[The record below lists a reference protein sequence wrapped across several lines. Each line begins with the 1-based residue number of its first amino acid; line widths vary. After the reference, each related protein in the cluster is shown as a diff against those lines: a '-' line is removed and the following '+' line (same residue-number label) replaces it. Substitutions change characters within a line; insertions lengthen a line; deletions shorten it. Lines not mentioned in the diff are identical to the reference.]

1 MVPQDSLLVILVGL
15 IDLIPTPPEPTHR
28 TRGRTKTYP
37 NRLFLKALVVMIIQQ
52 VHTPCGLLAIL
63 EQPTAEMQLLRK
75 ELSLPDGRFA
85 CRRTW
90 KRRLDAIP
98 DALPAQIACMGFCLL
113 HLIGLWAKAA
123 CAAAI
128 DSTALRARGG
138 VWHKKD
144 REAGVVP
151 HTSIDTQ
158 AHWTKSGWHGWV
170 YGWKLHVV
178 VTAACEVWLPL
189 AAEVTSANVADNEQ
203 APKLIE
209 ALPTGLHFL
218 LGDQHYHDETLVALC
233 EQRNCRLVTS
243 FTGKNNPYPHHDDG
257 VGVRRV
263 LHKIRSIAIENFNE
277 HFKVIF
283 DVHGTVPTKGLV
295 ATRRFVLSAI
305 FVYQLAILYCCFQ
318 DLDLRVGLKALIKA
332 A

>member
-15 IDLIPTPPEPTHR
+15 IDLIPTPPESTQR
-28 TRGRTKTYP
+28 KRGRSKTYP
-37 NRLFLKALVVMIIQQ
+37 DRLFLKALVIMIVQQ
-52 VHTPCGLLAIL
+52 VHTPGGLLAIL

-90 KRRLDAIP
+90 KRRLDAMP
-98 DALPAQIACMGFCLL
+98 DTLPAQIACLGCFLL
-113 HLIGLWAKAA
+113 QLIGLWAKAA
-123 CAAAI
+123 RAAAI
-128 DSTALRARGG
+128 DSTDLIARGG

-151 HTSIDTQ
+151 HTSIDTE

-170 YGWKLHVV
+170 YGWKLHIV
-178 VTAACEVWLPL
+178 VTAASNVWLPL
-189 AAEVTSANVADNEQ
+189 AADVTPANAADNEQ
-203 APKLIE
+203 APALIE

-218 LGDQHYHDETLVALC
+218 LGDQHYHDEALKRLC
-233 EQRNCRLVTS
+233 EQHNCCLVTS

-257 VGVRRV
+257 VGVRKV

-277 HFKVIF
+277 QFKAIF
-283 DVHGTVPTKGLV
+283 DVHSAVPTKGLT
-295 ATRRFVLSAI
+295 ATRRFVLSAV
-305 FVYQLAILYCCFQ
+305 FLYQLAILYCFLQ
-318 DLDLRVGLKALIKA
+318 NLDLRVGLKALIKA

>member
-1 MVPQDSLLVILVGL
+1 MVPQDSLLIILVGL
-15 IDLIPTPPEPTHR
+15 IDLIPTPPEPAHR
-28 TRGRTKTYP
+28 NRGRTKTYP
-37 NRLFLKALVVMIIQQ
+37 DRLFLKALVIMIIQQ
-52 VHTPCGLLAIL
+52 VHTPCGLLAVL

-90 KRRLDAIP
+90 KRRLDALP
-98 DALPAQIACMGFCLL
+98 DALPAQIACMGCCLL
-113 HLIGLWAKAA
+113 HLIGLWTKAA

-128 DSTALRARGG
+128 DSTDLRARGG
-138 VWHKKD
+138 IWHKKD
-144 REAGVVP
+144 REAGIVP

-218 LGDQHYHDETLVALC
+218 LGDQHYHDETLTALC
-233 EQRNCRLVTS
+233 EQRNCHLVTS

-257 VGVRRV
+257 VGVRKV

-283 DVHGTVPTKGLV
+283 DVHGAVPTKGLI
-295 ATRRFVLSAI
+295 ATQRFVLAAV
-305 FVYQLAILYCCFQ
+305 FVYQLAILYCFLQ
-318 DLDLRVGLKALIKA
+318 NLNLRVGLKALIKA

>member
-1 MVPQDSLLVILVGL
+1 MVSQDSLLVTLVRL
-15 IDLIPTPPEPTHR
+15 VDLIPNPPEPVHHK
-28 TRGRTKTYP
+28 RGRAKTYP
-37 NRLFLKALVVMIIQQ
+37 EQLFLKALVIMIIQQ
-52 VHTPCGLLAIL
+52 VHTACGLLAIL

-98 DALPAQIACMGFCLL
+98 ETLPAQIACLGCFLL
-113 HLIGLWAKAA
+113 QLLGTWAKAA

-128 DSTALRARGG
+128 DSTVLIARGG

-144 REAGVVP
+144 REAGEVP
-151 HTSIDTQ
+151 HTSIDTD

-170 YGWKLHVV
+170 YGYKLHVV
-178 VTAACEVWLPL
+178 VTAASNVWLPL
-189 AAEVTSANVADNEQ
+189 AAEVTAANMADNEQ
-203 APKLIE
+203 APSLIE
-209 ALPTGLHFL
+209 ALPTDLHFL
-218 LGDQHYHDETLVALC
+218 LGDQHYHDEALTLLC
-233 EQRNCRLVTS
+233 EQRNCCLVTS

-257 VGVRRV
+257 VEVRKI
-263 LHKIRSIAIENFNE
+263 LHKTRSIAIENFNE

-283 DVHGTVPTKGLV
+283 DAHGAVPTKGLI

-305 FVYQLAILYCCFQ
+305 FVYQLAILYCF
-318 DLDLRVGLKALIKA
+318 LYNLNFRVGLKALIKA

>member
-1 MVPQDSLLVILVGL
+1 MVPQDSFLGILVGL
-15 IDLIPTPPEPTHR
+15 IDLIPTPPEPTRR
-28 TRGRTKTYP
+28 TRGRMKTYP
-37 NRLFLKALVVMIIQQ
+37 DRLFLKALVIMLVRQ

-63 EQPTAEMQLLRK
+63 EQPSAEMQWLRK
-75 ELSLPDGRFA
+75 ALSLPDGRFA

-98 DALPAQIACMGFCLL
+98 ETLSAQIACLGCFLL
-113 HLIGLWAKAA
+113 QLLGVWVKSA
-123 CAAAI
+123 CAAAM
-128 DSTALRARGG
+128 DRTVLTARGG

-151 HTSIDTQ
+151 HTSIDTE

-178 VTAACEVWLPL
+178 VTAASDVWLPL
-189 AAEVTSANVADNEQ
+189 AADLTAANVADNEH
-203 APKLIE
+203 APVLIE
-209 ALPTGLHFL
+209 TLPPGLHFL
-218 LGDQHYHDETLVALC
+218 LGDQHYHDEALTRLC
-233 EQRNCRLVTS
+233 NLRNCDLVTS

-257 VGVRRV
+257 VEVRKL
-263 LHKIRSIAIENFNE
+263 LHKTRSIAIENFNE

-283 DVHGTVPTKGLV
+283 DAHGAVPTKGLT
-295 ATRRFVLSAI
+295 ATRCFVLSAI
-305 FVYQLAILYCCFQ
+305 FVYQLAILYCF
-318 DLDLRVGLKALIKA
+318 LHKLNPRIGLKALIKA

>member
-1 MVPQDSLLVILVGL
+1 MVSQDSLLVTLVRL
-15 IDLIPTPPEPTHR
+15 VDLIPSPPAPVHHK
-28 TRGRTKTYP
+28 RGRAKTYP
-37 NRLFLKALVVMIIQQ
+37 EQLFLKALVIMIIQQ
-52 VHTPCGLLAIL
+52 VHTVCGLLAIL

-75 ELSLPDGRFA
+75 ELALPDGRFA

-98 DALPAQIACMGFCLL
+98 ETLPAQIACLGCFLL
-113 HLIGLWAKAA
+113 HLLGIWAKAA

-128 DSTALRARGG
+128 DSTVLSARGA

-144 REAGVVP
+144 REAGEVP
-151 HTSIDTQ
+151 HTSIDTD

-170 YGWKLHVV
+170 YGYKLHVV
-178 VTAACEVWLPL
+178 VTAASHVWLPL
-189 AAEVTSANVADNEQ
+189 AAEVTAANMADNEQ
-203 APKLIE
+203 APSLIK
-209 ALPTGLHFL
+209 ALPMGLHFL
-218 LGDQHYHDETLVALC
+218 FGDQHYHDAALLLLC
-233 EQRNCRLVTS
+233 EQRSCCLVTS

-257 VGVRRV
+257 VEVRKL
-263 LHKIRSIAIENFNE
+263 LHKTRSIAIENFNE

-283 DVHGTVPTKGLV
+283 DAHGAVPTKGLV

-305 FVYQLAILYCCFQ
+305 FVYQLAILYCFLQ
-318 DLDLRVGLKALIKA
+318 NLNFRIGFKALIKA

>member
-1 MVPQDSLLVILVGL
+1 MVPQESLLVILVRL
-15 IDLIPTPPEPTHR
+15 IDLIPMPPEPSR
-28 TRGRTKTYP
+28 RARGRAKTYP
-37 NRLFLKALVVMIIQQ
+37 DKLFLKALVIMIIQQ

-98 DALPAQIACMGFCLL
+98 ETLPAQIACLGCFLL
-113 HLIGLWAKAA
+113 ELLGVWAKAA

-128 DSTALRARGG
+128 DSTVLTARGG

-151 HTSIDTQ
+151 HTSIDTE

-170 YGWKLHVV
+170 YGWKLHIV
-178 VTAACEVWLPL
+178 VTAACPVWLPL
-189 AAEVTSANVADNEQ
+189 AAEVTSANIADNEQ
-203 APKLIE
+203 APSLIE
-209 ALPTGLHFL
+209 VLPAGLHFL
-218 LGDQHYHDETLVALC
+218 LGDQHYHDEALSHQC
-233 EQRNCRLVTS
+233 DLRGCSLVTS

-257 VGVRRV
+257 VDVRRV
-263 LHKIRSIAIENFNE
+263 LHKTRSIAIENFNE
-277 HFKVIF
+277 HFKAIF
-283 DVHGTVPTKGLV
+283 DVHGSVPTKGLV
-295 ATRRFVLSAI
+295 ATQRFALSAV
-305 FVYQLAILYCCFQ
+305 FVYQLAILYCFLN
-318 DLDLRVGLKALIKA
+318 DIDLRIGLKALLKA

>member
-1 MVPQDSLLVILVGL
+1 MVPQDSILVLLVGL
-15 IDLIPTPPEPTHR
+15 IDLIPTPPEPTR
-28 TRGRTKTYP
+28 RPRGRVKTYP
-37 NRLFLKALVVMIIQQ
+37 DRLFLKALVIMIVRQ

-63 EQPTAEMQLLRK
+63 EQPTAEMQRLRK

-98 DALPAQIACMGFCLL
+98 ESLPAQIACLGCFLL
-113 HLIGLWAKAA
+113 HLLGVWAKSA

-128 DSTALRARGG
+128 DSTVLIARGG

-144 REAGVVP
+144 REAGIVP
-151 HTSIDTQ
+151 HTSIDTE
-158 AHWTKSGWHGWV
+158 AHWTKSGWHGWI

-178 VTAACEVWLPL
+178 VTAASEVWLPL
-189 AAEVTSANVADNEQ
+189 AADLTAANVADNEH
-203 APKLIE
+203 APALIK
-209 ALPTGLHFL
+209 ALPPGLHFL
-218 LGDQHYHDETLVALC
+218 FGDQHYHDEALKRLC
-233 EQRNCRLVTS
+233 EQQNCCLVTS

-257 VGVRRV
+257 VEVRKI
-263 LHKIRSIAIENFNE
+263 LHKTRSTAIENFNE

-283 DVHGTVPTKGLV
+283 DAHGAMPTKGLT
-295 ATRRFVLSAI
+295 ATRRFVLSAV
-305 FVYQLAILYCCFQ
+305 FVYQLAILYCFLH
-318 DLDLRVGLKALIKA
+318 DLNLRVGLKALIKA

>member
-1 MVPQDSLLVILVGL
+1 MVSQDSLLVILVGL
-15 IDLIPTPPEPTHR
+15 VDLIPTPPEPTRR
-28 TRGRTKTYP
+28 TRGRMKTYP
-37 NRLFLKALVVMIIQQ
+37 DRLFLKALVIMIVQQ

-63 EQPTAEMQLLRK
+63 EQPTAEMRWLRQ

-98 DALPAQIACMGFCLL
+98 ETLPAQIACLGCFLL
-113 HLIGLWAKAA
+113 QLLGIWVKSA

-128 DSTALRARGG
+128 DSTVLTARGG

-144 REAGVVP
+144 REKGVVP
-151 HTSIDTQ
+151 HTSIDTE

-178 VTAACEVWLPL
+178 VTAASDVWLPL
-189 AAEVTSANVADNEQ
+189 AADLTAANVADNEH
-203 APKLIE
+203 APALIE
-209 ALPTGLHFL
+209 ALPPGLHFL
-218 LGDQHYHDETLVALC
+218 LGDQHYHDEALTYLC
-233 EQRNCRLVTS
+233 DQHNCCLVTS

-257 VGVRRV
+257 VEVRKV
-263 LHKIRSIAIENFNE
+263 LHKTRSIAIENFNE

-283 DVHGTVPTKGLV
+283 DAHGAVPTKGLT
-295 ATRRFVLSAI
+295 ATRRFVLSAV
-305 FVYQLAILYCCFQ
+305 FVYQLAIFYCFLHN
-318 DLDLRVGLKALIKA
+318 LDLRIGLKALIKA